1 MLIQT
6 RFSRG
11 QKVWFRRGS
20 LLCEGRVY
28 RIDVAVLPEG
38 NKVKY
43 TIQYSESDGVYLDE
57 GAVFSSK
64 EEAECPVTL
73 AEYKELL
80 MRVLDMELYDGRGKG
95 VDVYVCD
102 KCGEKKY
109 TRYGDKGVTPF
120 TMPCKCGGTMVHED
134 TEPDFMTPFHDEHH
148 RIHKWVRPTYEQFV
162 KLSPGYRDH
171 IMNGALVLEEEL
183 V

>member
-1 MLIQT
+1 MLIKT
-6 RFSRG
+6 RFSRD

-20 LLCEGRVY
+20 LVCYGIVFS
-28 RIDVAVLPEG
+28 IDVAVLPEG

-43 TIQYSESDGVYLDE
+43 SIQYSESDGVYLDE

-73 AEYKELL
+73 AEYEELL
-80 MRVLDMELYDGRGKG
+80 ARVQDMEIYDGRGKG
-95 VDVYVCD
+95 VDVYECD
-102 KCGEKKY
+102 KCGAERF

-120 TMPCKCGGTMVHED
+120 VMPCKCGGSMVHVNTVPNSLLLLYKDGRVIE
-134 TEPDFMTPFHDEHH
+134 T
-148 RIHKWVRPTYEQFV
+148 WVRPSYEQFV
-162 KLSPGYRDH
+162 KLSKGMQDH
-171 IMNGALVLEEEL
+171 VMNGGLLLLEEL